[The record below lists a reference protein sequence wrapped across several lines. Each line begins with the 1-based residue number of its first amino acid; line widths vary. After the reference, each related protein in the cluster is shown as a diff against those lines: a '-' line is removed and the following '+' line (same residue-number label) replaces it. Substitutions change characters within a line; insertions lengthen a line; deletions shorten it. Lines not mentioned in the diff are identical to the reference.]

1 MKRLTAARTSFTL
14 SDTVTTVNTTLLV
27 LSGVLQEPGID
38 YQIADGT
45 NVLNFS
51 SPPSTGSD
59 YYMLTQYVDTGGG
72 GGGGGT
78 SLPPGTAAQEYLQME
93 CNP

>member
-1 MKRLTAARTSFTL
+1 INSPQAGDGLFYDPGTNNWTNRTTATSRISIIETFDGSRTSFTL

-51 SPPSTGSD
+51 S
-59 YYMLTQYVDTGGG
+59 
-72 GGGGGT
+72 
-78 SLPPGTAAQEYLQME
+78 
-93 CNP
+93 